1 MRDCFQWPSAG
12 RLVGFLVQLI
22 VPCENLCHVG
32 WGRSL
37 IQQDAAWVF
46 MFLPVLFLIGSLTR
60 PRRTVFTRAIEGCD
74 LHWQD
79 SHLQRII
86 SSDFY
91 ISPSYPREGEGL
103 LFNSQGQPLWLGK
116 LPGTGCYAGFFFFRI
131 FVEEKAVIPLGQ
143 NNILAFV
150 GAVPL

>member
-1 MRDCFQWPSAG
+1 
-12 RLVGFLVQLI
+12 
-22 VPCENLCHVG
+22 
-32 WGRSL
+32 
-37 IQQDAAWVF
+37 
-46 MFLPVLFLIGSLTR
+46 MFLPVFFPLVGSLTR

-116 LPGTGCYAGFFFFRI
+116 LPCSGCCAVLFFKRI
-131 FVEEKAVIPLGQ
+131 FVEEKTVIPLGQ